1 MPNEKKDKNIFYFY
15 RKVACVICRKK
26 KRGQGNTDYVVLT
39 KCVTEARGK
48 AVIDYSKT
56 DV

>member
-39 KCVTEARGK
+39 KCVTEVRGK